1 MEESDIHFIVI
12 EGLDASGKT
21 TQAIRLKS
29 FLISRTKTVCLRIH
43 PSDDNF
49 LGTHAKTF
57 LQAKGKNAHFAS
69 ALFYMLDVIHSI
81 LKYSWQKKDYVI
93 FVRYLLGT
101 AYLPSLVDKVA
112 YNFFATIVPKPE
124 KLLFI
129 DIKPEVAYKRIM
141 KRAHDSPEMFE
152 KPEALQRIRTKG
164 LVLARIG
171 KWQIVDGTKPASEVE
186 LRIRKLLGFA

>member
-21 TQAIRLKS
+21 TQAIRLQS